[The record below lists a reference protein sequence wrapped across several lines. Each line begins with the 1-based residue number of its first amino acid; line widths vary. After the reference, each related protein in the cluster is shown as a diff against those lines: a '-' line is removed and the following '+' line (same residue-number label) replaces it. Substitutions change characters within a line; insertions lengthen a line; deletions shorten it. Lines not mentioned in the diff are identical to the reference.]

1 MCSCIRYPTIYK
13 LGQTFGSKNSLSP
26 LSLSVN
32 ERNNFFK
39 CFIRDLLDTLYM
51 STTCPSSIICRSWIS
66 KKKVII
72 KEINNNKIKESNKL
86 APNSKRLRH
95 VF

>member
-1 MCSCIRYPTIYK
+1 MKGMASLNVLSKIFQIYP
-13 LGQTFGSKNSLSP
+13 
-26 LSLSVN
+26 
-32 ERNNFFK
+32 
-39 CFIRDLLDTLYM
+39 
-51 STTCPSSIICRSWIS
+51 ICLQLVHHQSFAEAGYR